1 MILRT
6 PYDIKSSLA
15 GLICIAALVL
25 SMPSLCMGFEQP
37 VGIDLEVSNVLRGNL
52 HSEASS
58 ARLNLQQPALVSKFY
73 TRMEFRPAWTKGA
86 KALPEALELRQALR
100 DSFSEGLNPDYYNL
114 IDIEVGLRNL
124 EEAVG
129 NGGTL
134 TPERIAWIEIL
145 ITDAYF
151 AYASDLITGR
161 VKPRLVVED
170 ARIEAIK
177 MELSGFLMRMLRVGW
192 IKDSLESLSPKN
204 LEYQRLKKGLA
215 IYRKALSQGGWK
227 SITTQM
233 KRGDRGIGVLAL
245 GKRLMATGDLIP
257 SNAPTDDKLFNSS
270 VEKAVRRFQRRH
282 GLEADGM
289 AGPIT
294 LETLNVPVA
303 TRIRTI
309 ELNMERL
316 RWLPRELGDT
326 YVLVNLADFTLKAV
340 RNNAPDL
347 RMRVIIGKDF
357 QSTPSF
363 SAKMTSLVLNP
374 YWNIPDS
381 IAREEI
387 VPILTNSPGY
397 LEEQGIEILMG
408 WADNEHVIDPRDIDL
423 VSIADPRE
431 GLRLRQKPGGTNPL
445 RTIKFLMPN
454 RFDIYLHDTP
464 SDHLF
469 KREVRTFSHGCIR
482 LEHPLELAVFAMHKS
497 PRWSRNKLE
506 AAINTGSRYELN
518 LPEPLDVMVLYQSA
532 WADDDGRVTFSK
544 DIYGRDSEL
553 AEMLKETVKIPASE
567 GLPGNQAN

>member
-1 MILRT
+1 MTLRA
-6 PYDIKSSLA
+6 PCDIKSSLA
-15 GLICIAALVL
+15 GLICCVALVL
-25 SMPSLCMGFEQP
+25 SFPSLGTGLEQP
-37 VGIDLEVSNVLRGNL
+37 GGIDLEVSNILRDNL

-58 ARLNLQQPALVSKFY
+58 ARLNLQQPDLVSRFY
-73 TRMEFRPAWTKGA
+73 TKIGFRPAWTKGA
-86 KALPEALELRQALR
+86 KALPEAIELSQALR
-100 DSFSEGLNPDYYNL
+100 DSFGEGLNPDYYNL

-145 ITDAYF
+145 ISDAYF

-161 VKPRLVVED
+161 VKPRLVKED
-170 ARIEAIK
+170 AREAAIK

-204 LEYQRLKKGLA
+204 PEYQRLKKALV

-245 GKRLMATGDLIP
+245 RSRLMATHDLIP
-257 SNAPTDDKLFNSS
+257 SNAPTDNKLFNSD
-270 VEKAVRRFQRRH
+270 VAKAIRRFQMRH

-289 AGPIT
+289 VGPIT
-294 LETLNVPVA
+294 LNTLNVPVEK
-303 TRIRTI
+303 RIKAI

-316 RWLPRELGDT
+316 RWMPRELDDT

-340 RNNAPDL
+340 GKDAPDL

-363 SAKMTSLVLNP
+363 SSKMTSLVLNP
-374 YWNIPDS
+374 FWNIPDS

-387 VPILTNSPGY
+387 VPILKNSPGY

-408 WADNEHVIDPRDIDL
+408 WGDNEQVIDPRDIDL
-423 VSIADPRE
+423 VSIADPRQ
-431 GLRLRQKPGGTNPL
+431 GLRLRQKPGGSNPL
-445 RTIKFLMPN
+445 GTMKLLMPN

-482 LEHPLELAVFAMHKS
+482 LEHPLELAIFAMRKS
-497 PRWSRNKLE
+497 PRWSRNKLQ
-506 AAINTGSRYELN
+506 AAINTGFRYELN
-518 LPEPLDVMVLYQSA
+518 LPEPLDVIVLYQSA
-532 WADDDGRVTFSK
+532 WADDDGRVTFNK
-544 DIYGRDSEL
+544 DIYGRDKEL
-553 AEMLKETVKIPASE
+553 ARMLKETVLIPASK
-567 GLPGNQAN
+567 GLPEAQG